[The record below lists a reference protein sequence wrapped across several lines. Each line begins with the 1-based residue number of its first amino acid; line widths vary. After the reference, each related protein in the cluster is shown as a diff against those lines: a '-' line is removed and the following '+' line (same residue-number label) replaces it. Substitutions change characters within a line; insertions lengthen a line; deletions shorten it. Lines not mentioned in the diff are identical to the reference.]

1 MKSITKEEIISELNR
16 VFKETEVSVQSF
28 DNNTFEISNDG
39 KWSAAENFQHLILSG
54 KPVANGL
61 KTPKLVLVA
70 FGRSKNGSRSYD
82 ELVAAYKQK
91 LAEGGKATPK
101 FVPKEEQTLDKKEML
116 LTWQKT
122 NHFFGKNLEAWSEKE
137 LDRYRM
143 PHPLLGKLTV
153 REMLMFTIY
162 HTHYHLDVMK
172 KIQSRG

>member
-1 MKSITKEEIISELNR
+1 MNKSIIASELKNAFEE
-16 VFKETEVSVQSF
+16 VESCISNFKEDLLYQ
-28 DNNTFEISNDG
+28 NADG

-101 FVPKEEQTLDKKEML
+101 FVPKTAQGMDRQEML
-116 LTWQKT
+116 QTWEKT
-122 NHFFGKNLEAWSEKE
+122 NYFFGKNLEAWSEKE